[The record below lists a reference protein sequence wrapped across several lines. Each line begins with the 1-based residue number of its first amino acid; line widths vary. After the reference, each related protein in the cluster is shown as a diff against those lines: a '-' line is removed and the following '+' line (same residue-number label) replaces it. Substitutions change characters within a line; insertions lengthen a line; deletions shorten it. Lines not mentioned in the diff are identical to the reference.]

1 MDQNKL
7 ASWLAFIGGFKGP
20 QPAAASLS
28 DRLLTLTSLFAVD
41 SPFHFVM
48 TAWHVRN
55 MKCGYI

>member
-48 TAWHVRN
+48 TA
-55 MKCGYI
+55 